1 MVTRAAAVDDGGAGS
16 ILALGILAVSTI
28 SALAVAACASGF
40 ALDQRVTSAA
50 DSAAL
55 AGADAIRG
63 LVPGA
68 GCEVAA
74 RVAEGNGVELSSCE
88 VSGTVVQV
96 MTRATW
102 AGVSLTARAVAGP
115 PRLAP

>member
-1 MVTRAAAVDDGGAGS
+1 MSLPLRFAATDDVGAGS
-16 ILALGILAVSTI
+16 ILAVGILAVSAI
-28 SALAVAACASGF
+28 SALTVAAWASGV
-40 ALDQRVTSAA
+40 AVDQRVTAAA

-74 RVAEGNGVELSSCE
+74 RVAEGNGVELASCV

-96 MTRATW
+96 QTRATW
-102 AGVSLTARAVAGP
+102 AGVSLTARAAAGP
-115 PRLAP
+115 PP